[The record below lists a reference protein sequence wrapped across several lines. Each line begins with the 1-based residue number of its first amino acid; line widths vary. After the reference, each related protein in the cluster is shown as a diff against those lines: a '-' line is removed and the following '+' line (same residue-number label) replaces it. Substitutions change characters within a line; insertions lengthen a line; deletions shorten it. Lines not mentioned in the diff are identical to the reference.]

1 MMVLPPD
8 NGAEMIEFVDAT
20 DETDEGITQDQLLS
34 EMKDGV
40 RDMLLQVCRTMEVAE
55 AATRLLERMPRA

>member
-1 MMVLPPD
+1 
-8 NGAEMIEFVDAT
+8 MIEFVDAT
-20 DETDEGITQDQLLS
+20 DETDEGITQDQMLA